1 MIFLFGIVSDIGQI
15 YANYYTEI
23 HKGATEICEE
33 FIYLMKKILEKH
45 KLCEYLQKIA
55 SCLAM
60 TK

>member
-1 MIFLFGIVSDIGQI
+1 MIFLFGFVSDIAQI

-23 HKGATEICEE
+23 HKGATEIHEE
-33 FIYLMKKILEKH
+33 FIYLMKKTIENITR
-45 KLCEYLQKIA
+45 EYLQKIA